1 MPFLIGALVV
11 VAVAAPDFGDTGLAY
26 WYVGADAVPVF
37 ETLLPAGSVREV
49 WTFFPDPWP
58 KTKHHK
64 RRIVQPAFASLVA
77 RVLEPGGLWRLA
89 TDWSDYAES
98 MLEVLDAHP
107 DFEGG
112 EVERFDVRPMTRF
125 ERRGIA
131 AGRSIHDL
139 TYRRR

>member
-1 MPFLIGALVV
+1 M
-11 VAVAAPDFGDTGLAY
+11 
-26 WYVGADAVPVF
+26 
-37 ETLLPAGSVREV
+37 

-98 MLEVLDAHP
+98 MREVLDAHP
-107 DFEGG
+107 DFVGG